1 MKFKEKNRSL
11 FAKILHSSFGVFTS
25 RIFGLIRDLVIA
37 ALFGASKYTDAF
49 FVAFAI
55 PNLFRALFAEGALSS
70 AFIPIL
76 AENRNKGVKYSNTY
90 MTKIIT
96 YLFLIVGL
104 LTFIIIIFSKYFILL
119 FLPGYAT
126 DKEMVIFASNI
137 LKIVMPYL
145 LFISISS
152 IFAGF
157 LNLLGSFFI
166 PQSSTALLNISM
178 IAGAYIGW
186 IFDNNIYYLAYG
198 VFVGGILQLLLLF
211 VFSYIYGYRIQS
223 NLKMSDNVKKTFLLI
238 IPSIFGVGISQL
250 NFTVGRIIASFLN
263 EGSISYL
270 YYANRLFQFPL
281 GVFSVALSGVALA
294 ELSKTD
300 IIDTQSKQH
309 NLIDKAFI
317 AIILIILPATI
328 GLILL
333 SDEIT
338 RFIYQRNHFT
348 ALDAAQTASAL
359 IMYSAGLIFFS
370 FVNLFTKVFHSRKDT
385 KTPVKIAAISFICN
399 VIFMLL
405 FIKWFSHAGIAL
417 ASSFAAGIN
426 AFLLYA
432 YIRDYSFNFKNNLA
446 IILKIV
452 SASAIM
458 ATVVTIL
465 KHYSLNLLIVILI
478 SAMTYFLCLAV
489 LKVNIRRV
497 LK

>member
-1 MKFKEKNRSL
+1 MKFKEKKRSL
-11 FAKILHSSFGVFTS
+11 FGKILHSSFGVFTS

-70 AFIPIL
+70 AFVPIL
-76 AENRNKGVKYSNTY
+76 AENRSKGDNYANAYITKLISY
-90 MTKIIT
+90 M
-96 YLFLIVGL
+96 FLILGL
-104 LTFIIIIFSKYFILL
+104 LILVIIISSKYVILL
-119 FLPGYAT
+119 FLPGYGN
-126 DKEMVIFASNI
+126 DKEVIIFSSKI

-186 IFDNNIYYLAYG
+186 IHDHNIYYLAYG
-198 VFVGGILQLLLLF
+198 VFAGGFLQLMLLY
-211 VFSYIYGYRIQS
+211 VFSYIYGYRT
-223 NLKMSDNVKKTFLLI
+223 KFKFEMSDNVKKTFLLI

-294 ELSKTD
+294 ELSKTE
-300 IIDTQSKQH
+300 IAETQLKQH
-309 NLIDKAFI
+309 FLIDKAFI
-317 AIILIILPATI
+317 AIVLIILPATI

-338 RFIYQRNHFT
+338 LFIYQRNHFSKF
-348 ALDAAQTASAL
+348 DAMQTASAL
-359 IMYSAGLIFFS
+359 IMYSVGLIFFS

-385 KTPVKIAAISFICN
+385 KTPVKIAGLSFLCN

-417 ASSFAAGIN
+417 ASSLAATIN
-426 AFLLYA
+426 AILLYKF
-432 YIRDYSFNFKNNLA
+432 IRDYRFSFKNNLSV
-446 IILKIV
+446 ILKILLS
-452 SASAIM
+452 SAVM
-458 ATVVTIL
+458 GTVITVL
-465 KHYSLNLLIVILI
+465 KYYSLNLLILILI
-478 SAMTYFLCLAV
+478 SAMSYFVCLAV
-489 LKVNIRRV
+489 LKVDVRRV

>member
-1 MKFKEKNRSL
+1 
-11 FAKILHSSFGVFTS
+11 
-25 RIFGLIRDLVIA
+25 
-37 ALFGASKYTDAF
+37 
-49 FVAFAI
+49 
-55 PNLFRALFAEGALSS
+55 
-70 AFIPIL
+70 
-76 AENRNKGVKYSNTY
+76 
-90 MTKIIT
+90 
-96 YLFLIVGL
+96 
-104 LTFIIIIFSKYFILL
+104 
-119 FLPGYAT
+119 
-126 DKEMVIFASNI
+126 
-137 LKIVMPYL
+137 
-145 LFISISS
+145 
-152 IFAGF
+152 
-157 LNLLGSFFI
+157 
-166 PQSSTALLNISM
+166 M